1 MVGKKIVTLRL
12 GINRRKNHYPGMKNI
27 LTIICCIVC
36 ISFLSCSK
44 KSDKPENSMMPMQDV
59 EVTITGDSM
68 LYGLTCDGSSDSLIV
83 IWPFGGDPVTYDCV
97 DAHDAHRIIGKPSIG
112 DWVGIIRDSID
123 TTVVAMAI
131 DLDQLKGTWTYPV
144 MPVMKDLQHMSPR
157 MQKRMMADMPD
168 SIKNTYFVPR
178 EYGFTLKRAHQ
189 AQSVGYV
196 HSNNTLES
204 DSPVEYPPVKRYR
217 QWHMLNGRLI
227 LVSVE
232 SKETTGPE
240 TEAPLVAVLD
250 TLDFIYMDNDSLILT
265 QNGQRIGLHR
275 KENAF
280 KANDAANKAQ
290 AKIDSIKLQTK

>member
-1 MVGKKIVTLRL
+1 
-12 GINRRKNHYPGMKNI
+12 MKNI

-44 KSDKPENSMMPMQDV
+44 KSDKPEKNMLSMQDV

-97 DAHDAHRIIGKPSIG
+97 DAHDAHRIIGKPTIG
-112 DWVGIIRDSID
+112 DWIGIMLDPED
-123 TTVVAMAI
+123 TTSVTMVI

-144 MPVMKDLQHMSPR
+144 MPVMKDLQKMSAR
-157 MQKRMMADMPD
+157 LQKRMMADMPD
-168 SIKNTYFVPR
+168 SIRNTYFVPR

>member
-1 MVGKKIVTLRL
+1 
-12 GINRRKNHYPGMKNI
+12 MKNI

-97 DAHDAHRIIGKPSIG
+97 DAHDAHRIIGKPTIG
-112 DWVGIIRDSID
+112 DWIGIMLDPED
-123 TTVVAMAI
+123 TTSVTMVI

-144 MPVMKDLQHMSPR
+144 MPVMKDLQKMSAR
-157 MQKRMMADMPD
+157 LQKRMMADMPD

-275 KENAF
+275 KENAL
-280 KANDAANKAQ
+280 KANDAAKKKKK
-290 AKIDSIKLQTK
+290 KIDSIKLQTK

>member
-1 MVGKKIVTLRL
+1 MKK
-12 GINRRKNHYPGMKNI
+12 I

-44 KSDKPENSMMPMQDV
+44 KSNKPEKSMMPMQDV
-59 EVTITGDSM
+59 EVTIKGDSM
-68 LYGLTCDGSSDSLIV
+68 LYGLTCDGTSDSLIV

-97 DAHDAHRIIGKPSIG
+97 DAHDAHRIIGHPTIG
-112 DWVGIIRDSID
+112 DWVGIMLDPED
-123 TTVVAMAI
+123 TTSVTMVI

-144 MPVMKDLQHMSPR
+144 MPVMKDLQKMSAR
-157 MQKRMMADMPD
+157 LQKRMMADMPD
-168 SIKNTYFVPR
+168 SIRNTYFVPR

-275 KENAF
+275 KENALT
-280 KANDAANKAQ
+280 ANDAANKAQ

>member
-1 MVGKKIVTLRL
+1 
-12 GINRRKNHYPGMKNI
+12 MKNI
-27 LTIICCIVC
+27 LTIICCIAC

-44 KSDKPENSMMPMQDV
+44 KSDKPEKNMLSMQDV

-97 DAHDAHRIIGKPSIG
+97 DAHDAHRIIGKPTIG
-112 DWVGIIRDSID
+112 DWVGIMINPED
-123 TTVVAMAI
+123 TTSVTMVI

-144 MPVMKDLQHMSPR
+144 TPVMKDLQKMSAR

-168 SIKNTYFVPR
+168 SIRNTYLVPR

-189 AQSVGYV
+189 AQSVGFVY
-196 HSNNTLES
+196 SNSTLES

-227 LVSVE
+227 LVSAEAVKTSE
-232 SKETTGPE
+232 AETQ
-240 TEAPLVAVLD
+240 AKQVVVLD
-250 TLDFIYMDNDSLILT
+250 TLDFVYMDIDSLIMT
-265 QNGQRIGLHR
+265 QNGKRIGFHR
-275 KENAF
+275 KENAL

-290 AKIDSIKLQTK
+290 AKIDSIKKQER